1 MPWCRPGAQSRSSHP
16 EVDGDRAVVAY
27 RFGGVSH
34 VSSPVQMPLAWSRH
48 GEGNA
53 LKDQAYCERLGV
65 PPLNSVEC
73 GRGLCLWAAA
83 DWVEGSS
90 AAAMASITAPCSL
103 ASRST
108 LATPAASWR
117 S

>member
-53 LKDQAYCERLGV
+53 LKDQAYCERRGV

-73 GRGLCLWAAA
+73 GQ
-83 DWVEGSS
+83 D
-90 AAAMASITAPCSL
+90 ASDHRLPRRRTEWEEWETTVGQRA
-103 ASRST
+103 
-108 LATPAASWR
+108 
-117 S
+117 